1 MVSSNERASIIGDGE
16 GKQLSQ
22 FELPSFEQQVALAQK
37 HGLDTLLFCPN
48 AWALRHRFINQATG
62 EMVRARCNRWE
73 CLYCGPRKV
82 NVWRQLIREAQPVL
96 HVVLTRVGWT
106 VQEASRVYTTVL
118 QYLRRGSKGRGRGH
132 VAIREAYPLECF
144 AVLEEHKDFERVGFH
159 WHVLV
164 KGVDY
169 LPHDVVKE
177 ALRSATK
184 GRSYVVRVRK
194 IKDARG
200 IGYVTKYLTKGVTLP
215 QRGTIQRQ
223 VEHVNPV
230 FDVVEGMQ
238 DRQGN
243 PYLYG
248 TLLDEQGQAVVERVI
263 QTEEVVSRAR
273 RIRYT
278 RHFFPKSTAVL
289 RARLFAGLDAEEIV
303 LDGEE
308 PELDDDL
315 AQPEHSGWVLYEQAS
330 FSTDIQDYHERRH
343 AALAESVTELREGK
357 FLYSGRIVNVWAYQR
372 GVLRSLGRQMA
383 SHARNEGT

>member
-1 MVSSNERASIIGDGE
+1 M
-16 GKQLSQ
+16 SQ
-22 FELPSFEQQVALAQK
+22 FELPSFEQEMALAQK

-48 AWALRHRFINQATG
+48 AWALRHRFVNQETG
-62 EMVRARCNRWE
+62 EVVRARCNRWE

-82 NVWRQLIREAQPVL
+82 NLWRQLIREAQPTL

-132 VAIREAYPLECF
+132 VGVREAYPLECF

-169 LPHDVVKE
+169 LPHEVVKE

-194 IKDARG
+194 IKDPRG

-215 QRGTIQRQ
+215 RRGTTQRQ
-223 VEHVNPV
+223 VERVKPI
-230 FDVVEGMQ
+230 FDPVEGVQ
-238 DRQGN
+238 DDRGN
-243 PYLYG
+243 AYLYG
-248 TLLDEQGQAVVERVI
+248 TLLDEQGQAVVERVT
-263 QTEEVVSRAR
+263 QTEEVVSCAR

-278 RHFFPKSTAVL
+278 RHFFPESTAVL
-289 RARLFAGLDAEEIV
+289 RARLFADLDAEELV
-303 LDGEE
+303 LDGEGSD
-308 PELDDDL
+308 LDYET
-315 AQPEHSGWVLYEQAS
+315 AQPVKSSWILYEQAP
-330 FSTDIQDYHERRH
+330 FSHDVQDYQERRH
-343 AALAESVTELREGK
+343 SALADSIHDLRDGK

-372 GVLRSLGRQMA
+372 GVLRSLRRHMA
-383 SHARNEGT
+383 SHARNEGM